1 MRCPLRGNQEG
12 GVRVS
17 QNILVVYK
25 KNFEDVHDE
34 ALEIVK
40 NTLDGISNSIE
51 IMVNYS
57 AREKVSR
64 EDFIGRDLVVVL
76 GGDGT
81 LTSIAHSVDENTPVM
96 GVNSHPR
103 DTDNDGSYGFYMGSD
118 PINFREDILKALS
131 DEAIVNIL
139 PRLQAEI
146 STTSGNVIRSDPA
159 LNDLLLANTHQ
170 YQPSKYKLQR
180 KEDGKNSEINCIQ
193 YSSGCLFSTFLGQ
206 GAWYRHINNIEGTN
220 FPENE
225 IDNHYLFV
233 SRDLPR
239 NDRRDDGTYW
249 AWTNQ
254 PTIFTSDMHRGY
266 VVADGWDETHFT
278 RGATIS
284 VSLNGPTL
292 KLLTFRNTIY
302 DRVSYWIKTN

>member
-40 NTLDGISNSIE
+40 NTLDGISNNIE

-118 PINFREDILKALS
+118 PINFKEDIQKALES
-131 DEAIVNIL
+131 
-139 PRLQAEI
+139 AE
-146 STTSGNVIRSDPA
+146 
-159 LNDLLLANTHQ
+159 
-170 YQPSKYKLQR
+170 
-180 KEDGKNSEINCIQ
+180 
-193 YSSGCLFSTFLGQ
+193 Q
-206 GAWYRHINNIEGTN
+206 GFEVW
-220 FPENE
+220 
-225 IDNHYLFV
+225 
-233 SRDLPR
+233 
-239 NDRRDDGTYW
+239 
-249 AWTNQ
+249 
-254 PTIFTSDMHRGY
+254 
-266 VVADGWDETHFT
+266 
-278 RGATIS
+278 
-284 VSLNGPTL
+284 
-292 KLLTFRNTIY
+292 
-302 DRVSYWIKTN
+302 